1 MSPYRK
7 FLGKE
12 DEVEN
17 KSLFRKC
24 IDFCKLVY
32 SKINFDKLVMYIIVP
47 IAILAIISQIGLLC
61 YNIHQDSID
70 EMNGIKICG
79 EMKYIKTRHVIKNLD
94 EVECFVSLSEGKKI
108 IFVENKDKWIL
119 TEH

>member
-1 MSPYRK
+1 MSPYRE

-12 DEVEN
+12 DEIEN

-24 IDFCKLVY
+24 IDYCKLIL
-32 SKINFDKLVMYIIVP
+32 SKISFDKFVLYTIVP
-47 IAILAIISQIGLLC
+47 IAILAIISHIGLLY
-61 YNIHQDSID
+61 YNFHQNSID

-94 EVECFVSLSEGKKI
+94 EVECFVSLSEGKKS

-119 TEH
+119 TEY